1 MNTRSAQAKTLYKI
15 DKLVSI
21 WCPSNLNSPFW
32 SPAVRGALRY
42 RKWQGCLGHVLT
54 KFWSLEGQ
62 EAGNIWKETIFWN
75 FLNLLD
81 FIEAMGPYWSRV
93 HAPSTPI
100 LISESSPIR
109 PNFKLWKWKSNVN
122 TRSAQA
128 KPLYKIKK
136 IFVWGSFKPELSIL
150 ESCCA

>member
-54 KFWSLEGQ
+54 KFWSLE
-62 EAGNIWKETIFWN
+62 ARRRETYEKSPFFWN

-81 FIEAMGPYWSRV
+81 FIEEMGPY
-93 HAPSTPI
+93 
-100 LISESSPIR
+100 
-109 PNFKLWKWKSNVN
+109 
-122 TRSAQA
+122 
-128 KPLYKIKK
+128 
-136 IFVWGSFKPELSIL
+136 
-150 ESCCA
+150 